1 MRPMTSRTCVLTV
14 LLLAAPMA
22 SIASA
27 DVPAYELAPK
37 PLPPLAMPD
46 ARNADPSQEI
56 LRLRRVAAAQ
66 EPGQKPPDEF
76 VPIDQLPPE
85 EKLPAAPLLVS
96 AYVIVT
102 LALFAYMYS
111 LSRRL
116 GAVKGEITRL
126 ESDLKRS
133 GRP

>member
-1 MRPMTSRTCVLTV
+1 MTARTCVLTA
-14 LLLAAPMA
+14 LLLTAPLA
-22 SIASA
+22 SHANG
-27 DVPAYELAPK
+27 DVLPYELAPQ
-37 PLPPLAMPD
+37 PLPPLVMPVT
-46 ARNADPSQEI
+46 RNADPSQEI
-56 LRLRRVAAAQ
+56 LRLRRFAVAQ
-66 EPGQKPPDEF
+66 EPTQKPPDEF

-116 GAVKGEITRL
+116 GTVKGEIARL

>member
-1 MRPMTSRTCVLTV
+1 LTV
-14 LLLAAPMA
+14 LLFAAPMA
-22 SIASA
+22 STAAA
-27 DVPAYELAPK
+27 DVPPHELAPK
-37 PLPPLAMPD
+37 PLPPLVMPD
-46 ARNADPSQEI
+46 TRSADPSQDI
-56 LRLRRVAAAQ
+56 LRLRRLEAAQ
-66 EPGQKPPDEF
+66 QPGQKPPDEF
-76 VPIDQLPPE
+76 VPLDQLPPE

-116 GAVKGEITRL
+116 GTVKGEIARL